1 MERRN
6 KDNRNIQKSDDNRK
20 LLLTA
25 KQQSGM
31 KNVKYRSSWKEITKR
46 EIYLKR
52 KTFIL
57 QKLKKIYF
65 IEFRTFRVF
74 LLDILLRCETFKI
87 HVEKKK
93 SLKV

>member
-31 KNVKYRSSWKEITKR
+31 KNVKYRSSWKEKTKR
-46 EIYLKR
+46 DL
-52 KTFIL
+52 F
-57 QKLKKIYF
+57 
-65 IEFRTFRVF
+65 
-74 LLDILLRCETFKI
+74 
-87 HVEKKK
+87 KKK
-93 SLKV
+93 NFYFTEAQENIFYRISNFPSFFVGYPVKM